1 LEGSGRIA
9 VALMKKARFSIGIL
23 FFICGLNFA
32 TWATRIPDFKTTL
45 HLSDAEL
52 GTVLMGLPIGSLV
65 SLPIA
70 GWLLTKYASRWI
82 TLMAVIM
89 YVVVIPSLGLLSSAL
104 SLFIGLFF
112 FGMAGDIMNIAM
124 NTQVVS
130 LEAKMNKII
139 MSSFHAIFSI
149 GLMAGAFLGGILEKE
164 NFTVEE
170 HFSLVALLNIII
182 IPFSF
187 PNLLIDKPDQDE
199 SRPTTSIFNLGP
211 FLITLSFIAFCGML
225 CEGAMADW
233 ISLYFKEYSPNSP
246 FPITIGFSFFA
257 AAMVVGRFLGDAI
270 SLKYKISTI
279 LMLNGILLSLGML
292 ITLLF
297 PSIYFKI
304 AGCFITGIGISTI
317 VPLIYSQAGNQKDIM
332 PSIAI
337 AGVST
342 IAYIGFLLGPALI
355 GYLSEFIGLD
365 KALYL
370 IVILGFLASIIS
382 KNWATNKRST
392 NL

>member
-1 LEGSGRIA
+1 MEGSGRI
-9 VALMKKARFSIGIL
+9 VVTLMKKARFSIGIL

-32 TWATRIPDFKTTL
+32 TWATRIPDFKATL

-52 GTVLMGLPIGSLV
+52 GTVLMGLPIGSLI

-82 TLMAVIM
+82 TLIAVVM
-89 YVVVIPSLGLLSSAL
+89 YVVVLPSLGFLSSAL
-104 SLFIGLFF
+104 TLFIGLFF

-164 NFTVEE
+164 SFTTEE
-170 HFSLVALLNIII
+170 HFSLIGLMNILI

-187 PNLLIDKPDQDE
+187 PNLLIDKPVQDE
-199 SRPTTSIFNLGP
+199 SKPTSSIFNLGP
-211 FLITLSFIAFCGML
+211 YLITLSFIAFCGML

-257 AAMVVGRFLGDAI
+257 AAMVVGRFLGDTL
-270 SLKYKISTI
+270 SMKYKISTI
-279 LMLNGILLSLGML
+279 LIFNGILLSLGML
-292 ITLLF
+292 LTLLF
-297 PSIYFKI
+297 PSIYLKI
-304 AGCFITGIGISTI
+304 VGCFLTGIGIATM
-317 VPLIYSQAGNQKDIM
+317 VPLIYSEAGNQKEIM

-342 IAYIGFLLGPALI
+342 IAYIGFLLGPVLI
-355 GYLSEFIGLD
+355 GYLSDFIGLD

-370 IVILGFLASIIS
+370 IVILGFLAAFIS
-382 KNWATNKRST
+382 KTWATTK
-392 NL
+392 

>member
-1 LEGSGRIA
+1 
-9 VALMKKARFSIGIL
+9 MKKARFSIGIL

-32 TWATRIPDFKTTL
+32 TWATRIPDFKSFL
-45 HLSDAEL
+45 SLSDAQL

-82 TLMAVIM
+82 CIMAIVLYVI
-89 YVVVIPSLGLLSSAL
+89 VIPSLSLLSSPFT
-104 SLFIGLFF
+104 LFVGLFF

-139 MSSFHAIFSI
+139 MSSFHAVFSI

-164 NFTVEE
+164 HFTTTE
-170 HFSLVALLNIII
+170 HFSLVALSNILL

-187 PNLLIDKPDQDE
+187 PNLLTDKPVQDE
-199 SRPTTSIFNLGP
+199 SKPKSSILNLGP
-211 FLITLSFIAFCGML
+211 YLIILSFIAFCGML

-233 ISLYFKEYSPNSP
+233 ISLYFKEYSPDSP

-257 AAMVVGRFLGDAI
+257 AAMVLGRFVGDKI
-270 SLKYKISTI
+270 SLKYGVSNI
-279 LMLNGILLSLGML
+279 LIVNGILIGLGML
-292 ITLLF
+292 LTLLF
-297 PSIYFKI
+297 SSIYLKI
-304 AGCFITGIGISTI
+304 GGCFLTGIGISTI
-317 VPLIYSQAGNQKDIM
+317 VPLIYSQAGNQKEIM

-342 IAYIGFLLGPALI
+342 IAYIGFLLGPVLI
-355 GYLSEFIGLD
+355 GYLSDFVGLD
-365 KALYL
+365 KALFL
-370 IVILGFLASIIS
+370 IVALGFLAAFIS
-382 KNWATNKRST
+382 KTWASKK
-392 NL
+392 

>member
-1 LEGSGRIA
+1 
-9 VALMKKARFSIGIL
+9 MKKVRFSIGIL

-32 TWATRIPDFKTTL
+32 TWATRIPDFKSFL
-45 HLSDAEL
+45 SLSDAQL

-82 TLMAVIM
+82 CIMAIAM
-89 YVVVIPSLGLLSSAL
+89 YVIVIPGL
-104 SLFIGLFF
+104 SLMSSPITLFVGLFF

-139 MSSFHAIFSI
+139 MSSFHAVFSI

-164 NFTVEE
+164 HFTTTE
-170 HFSLVALLNIII
+170 HFSLVALSNILL

-187 PNLLIDKPDQDE
+187 PNLLTDKPVQDE
-199 SRPTTSIFNLGP
+199 SKPKSSILNLGP
-211 FLITLSFIAFCGML
+211 YLIILSFIAFCGML

-233 ISLYFKEYSPNSP
+233 ISLYFKEYSPDSP

-257 AAMVVGRFLGDAI
+257 AAMVLGRFVGDKI
-270 SLKYKISTI
+270 SLKYGVSNI
-279 LMLNGILLSLGML
+279 LIVNGILIGLGML
-292 ITLLF
+292 LTLLF
-297 PSIYFKI
+297 PSIYLKI
-304 AGCFITGIGISTI
+304 GGCFLTGIGISTI
-317 VPLIYSQAGNQKDIM
+317 VPLIYSQAGNQKEIM

-342 IAYIGFLLGPALI
+342 IAYIGFLLGPVLI
-355 GYLSEFIGLD
+355 GYLSDFVGLD
-365 KALYL
+365 KALFL
-370 IVILGFLASIIS
+370 IVALGFLAAFIS
-382 KNWATNKRST
+382 KTWASKK
-392 NL
+392 

>member
-1 LEGSGRIA
+1 
-9 VALMKKARFSIGIL
+9 MKKTRFSIGIL

-32 TWATRIPDFKTTL
+32 TWATRIPDFKSFL
-45 HLSDAEL
+45 SLSDAQL

-82 TLMAVIM
+82 CIMAIVLYVI
-89 YVVVIPSLGLLSSAL
+89 VIPSLSLLSSPVT
-104 SLFIGLFF
+104 LFIGLFF

-139 MSSFHAIFSI
+139 MSSFHAVFSI

-164 NFTVEE
+164 HFTTTE
-170 HFSLVALLNIII
+170 HFSLVALSNILL

-187 PNLLIDKPDQDE
+187 PNLLTDKPVQDE
-199 SRPTTSIFNLGP
+199 SKPKSSILNLGP
-211 FLITLSFIAFCGML
+211 YLIILSFIAFCGML

-233 ISLYFKEYSPNSP
+233 ISLYFKEYSPDSP

-257 AAMVVGRFLGDAI
+257 AAMVLGRFVGDKI
-270 SLKYKISTI
+270 SLKYGVSNI
-279 LMLNGILLSLGML
+279 LIVNGILIGLGML
-292 ITLLF
+292 LTLLF
-297 PSIYFKI
+297 SSIYLKI
-304 AGCFITGIGISTI
+304 GGCFLTGIGISTI
-317 VPLIYSQAGNQKDIM
+317 VPLIYSQAGNQKEIM

-342 IAYIGFLLGPALI
+342 IAYIGFLLGPVLI
-355 GYLSEFIGLD
+355 GYLSDFVGLD
-365 KALYL
+365 KALFL
-370 IVILGFLASIIS
+370 IVALGFLAAFIS
-382 KNWATNKRST
+382 KTWASKK
-392 NL
+392 

>member
-1 LEGSGRIA
+1 
-9 VALMKKARFSIGIL
+9 MKKARFSIGIL

-32 TWATRIPDFKTTL
+32 TWATRIPDFKSFL
-45 HLSDAEL
+45 NLSDAQL

-82 TLMAVIM
+82 CIMAIVM
-89 YVVVIPSLGLLSSAL
+89 YVIVIPGL
-104 SLFIGLFF
+104 SLMSSPITLFVGLFF

-139 MSSFHAIFSI
+139 MSSFHAVFSI

-164 NFTVEE
+164 HFTTTE
-170 HFSLVALLNIII
+170 HFSLVALSNIVL

-187 PNLLIDKPDQDE
+187 PNLLTDKPVQDE
-199 SRPTTSIFNLGP
+199 SKPKSTILNLGP
-211 FLITLSFIAFCGML
+211 YLIILSFIAFCGML

-233 ISLYFKEYSPNSP
+233 ISLYFKEYSPDSP

-257 AAMVVGRFLGDAI
+257 AAMVLGRFVGDKI
-270 SLKYKISTI
+270 SLKYGVSNI
-279 LMLNGILLSLGML
+279 LIVNGILIGLGML
-292 ITLLF
+292 LTLLF
-297 PSIYFKI
+297 PSIYLKI
-304 AGCFITGIGISTI
+304 GGCFLTGIGISTI
-317 VPLIYSQAGNQKDIM
+317 VPLIYSQAGNQKEIM

-342 IAYIGFLLGPALI
+342 IAYVGFLLGPVLI
-355 GYLSEFIGLD
+355 GYLSDFVGLD
-365 KALYL
+365 KALFL
-370 IVILGFLASIIS
+370 IVVLGFLAAFIS
-382 KNWATNKRST
+382 KTWAIKK
-392 NL
+392 

>member
-1 LEGSGRIA
+1 
-9 VALMKKARFSIGIL
+9 MKKARFSIGIL

-32 TWATRIPDFKTTL
+32 TWATRIPDFKSFL
-45 HLSDAEL
+45 SLSDAQL

-82 TLMAVIM
+82 CIMAIAM
-89 YVVVIPSLGLLSSAL
+89 YVIVIPGL
-104 SLFIGLFF
+104 SLMSSPITLFVGLFF

-139 MSSFHAIFSI
+139 MSSFHAVFSI

-164 NFTVEE
+164 HFTTTE
-170 HFSLVALLNIII
+170 HFSLVALSNILL

-187 PNLLIDKPDQDE
+187 PNLLTDKPFQDE
-199 SRPTTSIFNLGP
+199 SKPKSSILHLGP
-211 FLITLSFIAFCGML
+211 YLIILSFIAFCGML

-233 ISLYFKEYSPNSP
+233 ISLYFKEYSPDSP

-257 AAMVVGRFLGDAI
+257 AAMVLGRFVGDKI
-270 SLKYKISTI
+270 SLKYGVSNI
-279 LMLNGILLSLGML
+279 LIVNGILIGLGML
-292 ITLLF
+292 LTLLF
-297 PSIYFKI
+297 SSIYLKI
-304 AGCFITGIGISTI
+304 GGCFLTGIGISTI
-317 VPLIYSQAGNQKDIM
+317 VPLIYSQAGNQKEIM

-342 IAYIGFLLGPALI
+342 IAYVGFLLGPVLI
-355 GYLSEFIGLD
+355 GYLSDFVGLD
-365 KALYL
+365 KALFL
-370 IVILGFLASIIS
+370 IVALGFLAAFIS
-382 KNWATNKRST
+382 KTWASKK
-392 NL
+392 

>member
-1 LEGSGRIA
+1 
-9 VALMKKARFSIGIL
+9 MKKSRFSIGIL

-32 TWATRIPDFKTTL
+32 TWATRIPDFKTSL
-45 HLSDAEL
+45 QLSDAEL

-82 TLMAVIM
+82 TLMAVVM
-89 YVVVIPSLGLLSSAL
+89 YVVVIPSLGLLTSAL
-104 SLFIGLFF
+104 SLFLGLFF

-139 MSSFHAIFSI
+139 MSSFHAVFSI
-149 GLMAGAFLGGILEKE
+149 GLLAGAFLGGILEQEK
-164 NFTVEE
+164 FTPIE
-170 HFSLVALLNIII
+170 HFSLIALSNIIL

-187 PNLLIDKPDQDE
+187 RNLLTDKPIQDE
-199 SRPTTSIFNLGP
+199 TKSISSIVNLGP
-211 FLITLSFIAFCGML
+211 YLITLSFIAFCGML

-233 ISLYFKEYSPNSP
+233 ISLYFKEYNPDSP

-257 AAMVVGRFLGDAI
+257 AAMVLGRFIGDKI
-270 SLKYKISTI
+270 SLKYGVSTI
-279 LMLNGILLSLGML
+279 LILNGILISLGML
-292 ITLLF
+292 LTLLF
-297 PSIYFKI
+297 PSIYIKI

-317 VPLIYSQAGNQKDIM
+317 VPLIYSQAGNQKEIM

-342 IAYIGFLLGPALI
+342 IAYIGFLLGPVLI
-355 GYLSEFIGLD
+355 GYLSDFIGLD

-370 IVILGFLASIIS
+370 IVVLGFLAAFIS
-382 KNWATNKRST
+382 RTWANSK
-392 NL
+392 

>member
-1 LEGSGRIA
+1 
-9 VALMKKARFSIGIL
+9 MKKSRFSIGIL

-32 TWATRIPDFKTTL
+32 TWATRIPDFKTSL
-45 HLSDAEL
+45 QLSDAEL

-82 TLMAVIM
+82 TLMAVVM
-89 YVVVIPSLGLLSSAL
+89 YVVVIPSLGLLTSAL
-104 SLFIGLFF
+104 SLFLGLFF

-139 MSSFHAIFSI
+139 MSSFHAVFSI
-149 GLMAGAFLGGILEKE
+149 GLLAGAFLGGILEQEK
-164 NFTVEE
+164 FTPIE
-170 HFSLVALLNIII
+170 HFSLIALSNIIL

-187 PNLLIDKPDQDE
+187 QNLLTDKPIQDE
-199 SRPTTSIFNLGP
+199 TKSISSIVNLGP
-211 FLITLSFIAFCGML
+211 YLITLSFIAFCGML

-233 ISLYFKEYSPNSP
+233 ISLYFKEYNPDSP

-257 AAMVVGRFLGDAI
+257 AAMVLGRFIGDKI
-270 SLKYKISTI
+270 SLKYGVSTI
-279 LMLNGILLSLGML
+279 LILNGILISLGML
-292 ITLLF
+292 LTLLF
-297 PSIYFKI
+297 PSIYIKI

-317 VPLIYSQAGNQKDIM
+317 VPLIYSQAGNQKEIM

-342 IAYIGFLLGPALI
+342 IAYIGFLLGPVLI
-355 GYLSEFIGLD
+355 GYLSDFIGLD

-370 IVILGFLASIIS
+370 IVVLGFLAAFIS
-382 KNWATNKRST
+382 RTWANSK
-392 NL
+392 

>member
-1 LEGSGRIA
+1 
-9 VALMKKARFSIGIL
+9 MKKVRFSIGIL

-32 TWATRIPDFKTTL
+32 TWATRIPDFKL
-45 HLSDAEL
+45 FLSLSDAQL

-82 TLMAVIM
+82 CIMAIAM
-89 YVVVIPSLGLLSSAL
+89 YVIVIPGL
-104 SLFIGLFF
+104 SLMSSPITLFVGLFF

-139 MSSFHAIFSI
+139 MSSFHAVFSI

-164 NFTVEE
+164 HFTTTE
-170 HFSLVALLNIII
+170 HFSLVALSNILL

-187 PNLLIDKPDQDE
+187 PNLLTDKPVQDE
-199 SRPTTSIFNLGP
+199 SKPKSSILNLGP
-211 FLITLSFIAFCGML
+211 YLIILSFIAFCGML

-233 ISLYFKEYSPNSP
+233 ISLYFKEYSPDSP

-257 AAMVVGRFLGDAI
+257 AAMVLGRFVGDKI
-270 SLKYKISTI
+270 SLKYGVSNI
-279 LMLNGILLSLGML
+279 LIVNGILIGLGML
-292 ITLLF
+292 LTLLF
-297 PSIYFKI
+297 SSIYLKI
-304 AGCFITGIGISTI
+304 GGCFLTGIGISTI
-317 VPLIYSQAGNQKDIM
+317 VPLIYSQAGNQKEIM

-342 IAYIGFLLGPALI
+342 IAYVGFLLGPVII
-355 GYLSEFIGLD
+355 GYLSDFVGLD
-365 KALYL
+365 KALFL
-370 IVILGFLASIIS
+370 IVALGFLAAFIS
-382 KNWATNKRST
+382 KTWASKK
-392 NL
+392 

>member
-1 LEGSGRIA
+1 
-9 VALMKKARFSIGIL
+9 MKKVRFSIGIL

-32 TWATRIPDFKTTL
+32 TWATRIPDFKSFL
-45 HLSDAEL
+45 SLSDAQL

-82 TLMAVIM
+82 CIMAIAM
-89 YVVVIPSLGLLSSAL
+89 YVIVIPGL
-104 SLFIGLFF
+104 SLMSSPITLFVGLFF

-139 MSSFHAIFSI
+139 MSSFHAVFSI

-164 NFTVEE
+164 HFTTTE
-170 HFSLVALLNIII
+170 HFSLVALSNILL

-187 PNLLIDKPDQDE
+187 PNLLTNKPVQDE
-199 SRPTTSIFNLGP
+199 SKPKSSILNLGP
-211 FLITLSFIAFCGML
+211 YLIILSFIAFCGML

-233 ISLYFKEYSPNSP
+233 ISLYFKEYSPDSP

-257 AAMVVGRFLGDAI
+257 AAMVLGRFVGDKI
-270 SLKYKISTI
+270 SLKYGVSNI
-279 LMLNGILLSLGML
+279 LIVNGILIGLGML
-292 ITLLF
+292 LTLLF
-297 PSIYFKI
+297 SSIYLKI
-304 AGCFITGIGISTI
+304 GGCFLTGIGISTI
-317 VPLIYSQAGNQKDIM
+317 VPLIYSQAGNQKEIM

-342 IAYIGFLLGPALI
+342 IAYVGFLLGPVII
-355 GYLSEFIGLD
+355 GYLSDFVGLD
-365 KALYL
+365 KALFL
-370 IVILGFLASIIS
+370 IVALGFLAAFIS
-382 KNWATNKRST
+382 KTWASKK
-392 NL
+392 

>member
-1 LEGSGRIA
+1 
-9 VALMKKARFSIGIL
+9 MKKARFSIGIL

-32 TWATRIPDFKTTL
+32 TWATRIPDFKSFL
-45 HLSDAEL
+45 SLSDAQL

-82 TLMAVIM
+82 CIMAIVLYVI
-89 YVVVIPSLGLLSSAL
+89 VIPSLSLLSSPIT
-104 SLFIGLFF
+104 LFVGLFF

-139 MSSFHAIFSI
+139 MSSFHAVFSI

-164 NFTVEE
+164 HFTTTE
-170 HFSLVALLNIII
+170 HFSLVALSNILL

-187 PNLLIDKPDQDE
+187 PNLLTDKPVQDE
-199 SRPTTSIFNLGP
+199 SKPKSSILNLGP
-211 FLITLSFIAFCGML
+211 YLIILSFIAFCGML

-233 ISLYFKEYSPNSP
+233 ISLYFKEYSPDSP

-257 AAMVVGRFLGDAI
+257 AAMVLGRFVGDKI
-270 SLKYKISTI
+270 SLKYGVSNI
-279 LMLNGILLSLGML
+279 LIVNGILIGIGML
-292 ITLLF
+292 LTLLF
-297 PSIYFKI
+297 PSIYLKI
-304 AGCFITGIGISTI
+304 GGCFLTGIGISTI
-317 VPLIYSQAGNQKDIM
+317 VPLIYSQAGNQKEIM

-342 IAYIGFLLGPALI
+342 IAYVGFLLGPVLI
-355 GYLSEFIGLD
+355 GYLSDFVGLD
-365 KALYL
+365 KALFL
-370 IVILGFLASIIS
+370 IVVLGFLAAFIS
-382 KNWATNKRST
+382 KTWASKK
-392 NL
+392 

>member
-1 LEGSGRIA
+1 
-9 VALMKKARFSIGIL
+9 MKKARFSIGIL

-32 TWATRIPDFKTTL
+32 TWATRIPDFKSFL
-45 HLSDAEL
+45 SLSDAQL

-82 TLMAVIM
+82 CIMAIVLYVI
-89 YVVVIPSLGLLSSAL
+89 VIPSLSLLSSPIT
-104 SLFIGLFF
+104 LFVGLFF

-139 MSSFHAIFSI
+139 MSSFHAVFSI

-164 NFTVEE
+164 HFTTTE
-170 HFSLVALLNIII
+170 HFSLVALSNILL

-187 PNLLIDKPDQDE
+187 PNLLTDKPVQDE
-199 SRPTTSIFNLGP
+199 SKPKSSILNLGP
-211 FLITLSFIAFCGML
+211 YLIILSFIAFCGML

-233 ISLYFKEYSPNSP
+233 ISLYFKEYSPDSP

-257 AAMVVGRFLGDAI
+257 AAMVLGRFVGDKI
-270 SLKYKISTI
+270 SLKYGVSNI
-279 LMLNGILLSLGML
+279 LIVNGILIGLGML
-292 ITLLF
+292 LTLLF
-297 PSIYFKI
+297 SSIYLKI
-304 AGCFITGIGISTI
+304 GGCFLTGIGISTI
-317 VPLIYSQAGNQKDIM
+317 VPLIYSQAGNQKEIM

-342 IAYIGFLLGPALI
+342 IAYVGFLLGPVII
-355 GYLSEFIGLD
+355 GYLSDFVGLD
-365 KALYL
+365 KALFL
-370 IVILGFLASIIS
+370 IVVLGFLAAFIS
-382 KNWATNKRST
+382 KTWASKK
-392 NL
+392 

>member
-1 LEGSGRIA
+1 
-9 VALMKKARFSIGIL
+9 MKKARFSIGIL

-32 TWATRIPDFKTTL
+32 TWATRIPDFKSFL
-45 HLSDAEL
+45 SLSDAQL

-82 TLMAVIM
+82 CIMAIVLYVI
-89 YVVVIPSLGLLSSAL
+89 VIPSLSLLSSPVT
-104 SLFIGLFF
+104 LFIGLFF

-139 MSSFHAIFSI
+139 MSSFHAVFSI

-164 NFTVEE
+164 HFTTTE
-170 HFSLVALLNIII
+170 HFSLVALSNILL

-187 PNLLIDKPDQDE
+187 PNLLTDKPVQDE
-199 SRPTTSIFNLGP
+199 SKPKSSILNLGP
-211 FLITLSFIAFCGML
+211 YLIILSFIAFCGML

-233 ISLYFKEYSPNSP
+233 ISLYFKEYSPDSP

-257 AAMVVGRFLGDAI
+257 AAMVLGRFVGD
-270 SLKYKISTI
+270 KISMKYGVSNI
-279 LMLNGILLSLGML
+279 LIVNGILIGLGML
-292 ITLLF
+292 LTLLF
-297 PSIYFKI
+297 SSIYLKI
-304 AGCFITGIGISTI
+304 GGCFLTGIGISTI
-317 VPLIYSQAGNQKDIM
+317 VPLIYSQAGNQKEIM

-342 IAYIGFLLGPALI
+342 IAYIGFLLGPVLI
-355 GYLSEFIGLD
+355 GYLSDFVGLD
-365 KALYL
+365 KALFL
-370 IVILGFLASIIS
+370 IVALGFLAAFIS
-382 KNWATNKRST
+382 KTWASKK
-392 NL
+392 

>member
-1 LEGSGRIA
+1 
-9 VALMKKARFSIGIL
+9 MKKARFSIGIL

-32 TWATRIPDFKTTL
+32 TWATRIPDFKSFL
-45 HLSDAEL
+45 SLSDAQL

-82 TLMAVIM
+82 CIMAIVLYVI
-89 YVVVIPSLGLLSSAL
+89 VIPSLSLLSSPIT
-104 SLFIGLFF
+104 LFIGLFF

-139 MSSFHAIFSI
+139 MSSFHAVFSI

-164 NFTVEE
+164 HFTTTE
-170 HFSLVALLNIII
+170 HFSLVALSNILL

-187 PNLLIDKPDQDE
+187 PNLLTDKPVQDK
-199 SRPTTSIFNLGP
+199 SKPKSSILNLGP
-211 FLITLSFIAFCGML
+211 YLIILSFIAFCGML

-233 ISLYFKEYSPNSP
+233 ISLYFKEYSPDSP

-257 AAMVVGRFLGDAI
+257 AAMVLGRFVGDKI
-270 SLKYKISTI
+270 SLKYGVSNI
-279 LMLNGILLSLGML
+279 LIVNGILIGLGML
-292 ITLLF
+292 LTLLF
-297 PSIYFKI
+297 HSIYLKI
-304 AGCFITGIGISTI
+304 GGCFLTGIGISTI
-317 VPLIYSQAGNQKDIM
+317 VPLIYSQAGNQKEIM

-342 IAYIGFLLGPALI
+342 IAYVGFLLGPVLI
-355 GYLSEFIGLD
+355 GYLSDFVGLD
-365 KALYL
+365 KALFL
-370 IVILGFLASIIS
+370 IVALGFLAAFIS
-382 KNWATNKRST
+382 KTWASKK
-392 NL
+392 

>member
-1 LEGSGRIA
+1 
-9 VALMKKARFSIGIL
+9 MKKARFSIGIL

-32 TWATRIPDFKTTL
+32 TWATRIPDFKSFL
-45 HLSDAEL
+45 NLSDAQL

-82 TLMAVIM
+82 CIMAIVM
-89 YVVVIPSLGLLSSAL
+89 YVIVIPGL
-104 SLFIGLFF
+104 SLMSSPITLFVGLFF

-139 MSSFHAIFSI
+139 MSSFHAVFSI

-164 NFTVEE
+164 HFTTTE
-170 HFSLVALLNIII
+170 HFSLVALSNIVL

-187 PNLLIDKPDQDE
+187 PNLLTDKPVQDE
-199 SRPTTSIFNLGP
+199 SKPKSTILHLGP
-211 FLITLSFIAFCGML
+211 YLIILSFIAFCGML

-233 ISLYFKEYSPNSP
+233 ISLYFKEYSPDSP

-257 AAMVVGRFLGDAI
+257 AAMVLGRFVGDKI
-270 SLKYKISTI
+270 SLKYGVSNI
-279 LMLNGILLSLGML
+279 LILNGILIGMGML
-292 ITLLF
+292 LTLLF
-297 PSIYFKI
+297 SSIYLKI
-304 AGCFITGIGISTI
+304 GGCFLTGIGISTI
-317 VPLIYSQAGNQKDIM
+317 VPLIYSQAGNQKEIM

-342 IAYIGFLLGPALI
+342 IAYVGFLLGPVLI
-355 GYLSEFIGLD
+355 GYLSDFVGLD
-365 KALYL
+365 KALFL
-370 IVILGFLASIIS
+370 IVVLGFLAAFIS
-382 KNWATNKRST
+382 KTWAIKK
-392 NL
+392 

>member
-1 LEGSGRIA
+1 
-9 VALMKKARFSIGIL
+9 MKKSRLSIGIL

-32 TWATRIPDFKTTL
+32 TWATRIPDFKSSL
-45 HLSDAEL
+45 QLSDAEL

-82 TLMAVIM
+82 TLMAVVM
-89 YVVVIPSLGLLSSAL
+89 YVVVIPSLGILSSAL
-104 SLFIGLFF
+104 SLFIGLYF

-139 MSSFHAIFSI
+139 MSSFHAVFSI
-149 GLMAGAFLGGILEKE
+149 GLLAGAFLGGILEKE
-164 NFTVEE
+164 NFMPIE
-170 HFSLVALLNIII
+170 HFSLIAFSNIIL

-187 PNLLIDKPDQDE
+187 RNLLTDKPIQDDTK
-199 SRPTTSIFNLGP
+199 SISSIFNLGP
-211 FLITLSFIAFCGML
+211 YLITLSFIAFCGML

-233 ISLYFKEYSPNSP
+233 ISLYFKEYIPDSP

-257 AAMVVGRFLGDAI
+257 AAMVLGRFIGDKI
-270 SLKYKISTI
+270 SLKYGVSNI
-279 LMLNGILLSLGML
+279 LILNGILISLGML
-292 ITLLF
+292 LTLLF
-297 PSIYFKI
+297 PSIYLKI
-304 AGCFITGIGISTI
+304 AGCFLTGIGISTI
-317 VPLIYSQAGNQKDIM
+317 VPLIYSQAGNQKEIM

-342 IAYIGFLLGPALI
+342 IAYIGFLLGPVLI
-355 GYLSEFIGLD
+355 GYLSDFVGLD

-370 IVILGFLASIIS
+370 IVVLGFLAAFIS
-382 KNWATNKRST
+382 KTWANSK
-392 NL
+392 

>member
-1 LEGSGRIA
+1 
-9 VALMKKARFSIGIL
+9 MKKARFSIGIL

-32 TWATRIPDFKTTL
+32 TWATRIPDFKSFL
-45 HLSDAEL
+45 SLSDAQL

-82 TLMAVIM
+82 CIMAIAM
-89 YVVVIPSLGLLSSAL
+89 YVIVIPGL
-104 SLFIGLFF
+104 SLMSSPITLFVGLFF

-139 MSSFHAIFSI
+139 MSSFHAVFSI

-164 NFTVEE
+164 HFTTTE
-170 HFSLVALLNIII
+170 HFSLVALSNILL

-187 PNLLIDKPDQDE
+187 PNLLTDKPVQDE
-199 SRPTTSIFNLGP
+199 SKPKSSILNLGP
-211 FLITLSFIAFCGML
+211 YLIILSFIAFCGML

-233 ISLYFKEYSPNSP
+233 ISLYFKEYSPDSP

-257 AAMVVGRFLGDAI
+257 AAMVIGRFVGDKI
-270 SLKYKISTI
+270 SLKYGVSNI
-279 LMLNGILLSLGML
+279 LIVNGILIGLGML
-292 ITLLF
+292 LTLLF
-297 PSIYFKI
+297 SSIYLKI
-304 AGCFITGIGISTI
+304 GGCFLTGIGISTI
-317 VPLIYSQAGNQKDIM
+317 VPLIYSQAGNQKEIM

-342 IAYIGFLLGPALI
+342 IAYVGFLLGPVII
-355 GYLSEFIGLD
+355 GHLSDFVGLD
-365 KALYL
+365 KALFL
-370 IVILGFLASIIS
+370 IVVLGFLAAFIS
-382 KNWATNKRST
+382 KTWASKK
-392 NL
+392 

>member
-1 LEGSGRIA
+1 
-9 VALMKKARFSIGIL
+9 MKKSRFSIGIL

-32 TWATRIPDFKTTL
+32 TWATRIPDFKSSLQLT
-45 HLSDAEL
+45 DAEL

-82 TLMAVIM
+82 TLMAVVM
-89 YVVVIPSLGLLSSAL
+89 YVVVIPSLGILSSAL

-149 GLMAGAFLGGILEKE
+149 GLLAGAFLGGILEKE
-164 NFTVEE
+164 KFTPIE
-170 HFSLVALLNIII
+170 HFSFIALSNIIL

-187 PNLLIDKPDQDE
+187 RNLLKDKPIQDDTK
-199 SRPTTSIFNLGP
+199 SISSIFNLGP
-211 FLITLSFIAFCGML
+211 YLITLSFIAFCGML

-233 ISLYFKEYSPNSP
+233 ISLYFKEYKPDSP

-257 AAMVVGRFLGDAI
+257 AAMVLGRFIGDKI
-270 SLKYKISTI
+270 SLKYGVSTI
-279 LMLNGILLSLGML
+279 LVLNGILISLGML
-292 ITLLF
+292 LTLLF
-297 PSIYFKI
+297 PFIYLKI

-317 VPLIYSQAGNQKDIM
+317 VPLIYSQAGNQKEIM

-342 IAYIGFLLGPALI
+342 IAYIGFLLGPVLI
-355 GYLSEFIGLD
+355 GYLSDFVGLD

-370 IVILGFLASIIS
+370 IVFLGFLAAFIS
-382 KNWATNKRST
+382 KTWANSK
-392 NL
+392 

>member
-1 LEGSGRIA
+1 MEGSRRI
-9 VALMKKARFSIGIL
+9 VVTLMKKARFSIGIL

-32 TWATRIPDFKTTL
+32 TWATRIPDFKATL

-82 TLMAVIM
+82 TLIAVVM
-89 YVVVIPSLGLLSSAL
+89 YVVVLPSLGYLSSAVT
-104 SLFIGLFF
+104 LFTGLFF

-130 LEAKMNKII
+130 LEAKINKII

-164 NFTVEE
+164 SFTAQE

-187 PNLLIDKPDQDE
+187 PNLLIDKPVQDE
-199 SRPTTSIFNLGP
+199 SKPKSSILNLGP
-211 FLITLSFIAFCGML
+211 YLITLSFIAFCGML

-257 AAMVVGRFLGDAI
+257 VAMVVGRFLGDTI
-270 SLKYKISTI
+270 TLKYEISTI
-279 LMLNGILLSLGML
+279 LIINGILVSLGML
-292 ITLLF
+292 LTLLF
-297 PSIYFKI
+297 PTIYLKI
-304 AGCFITGIGISTI
+304 AGCFLTGIGISTI
-317 VPLIYSQAGNQKDIM
+317 VPLIYSKAGNQKEIM

-342 IAYIGFLLGPALI
+342 IAYIGFLIGPVLI
-355 GYLSEFIGLD
+355 GYLSDFIGLD

-370 IVILGFLASIIS
+370 IVILGFLAAFIS
-382 KNWATNKRST
+382 KTWATTK
-392 NL
+392 

>member
-1 LEGSGRIA
+1 
-9 VALMKKARFSIGIL
+9 MKKARFSIGIL

-32 TWATRIPDFKTTL
+32 TWATRIPDFKSFL
-45 HLSDAEL
+45 SLSDAQL

-82 TLMAVIM
+82 CIMAIVLYVI
-89 YVVVIPSLGLLSSAL
+89 VIPCLSLLSSPVT
-104 SLFIGLFF
+104 LFIGLFF

-139 MSSFHAIFSI
+139 MSSFHAVFSI

-164 NFTVEE
+164 HFTTTE
-170 HFSLVALLNIII
+170 HFSLVALSNILL

-187 PNLLIDKPDQDE
+187 PNLLTDKPVQDE
-199 SRPTTSIFNLGP
+199 SKPKSSILNLGP
-211 FLITLSFIAFCGML
+211 YLIILSFIAFCGML

-233 ISLYFKEYSPNSP
+233 ISLYFKEYSPDSP

-257 AAMVVGRFLGDAI
+257 AAMVLGRFVGDKI
-270 SLKYKISTI
+270 SLKYGVSNI
-279 LMLNGILLSLGML
+279 LIVNGILIGLGML
-292 ITLLF
+292 LMLLF
-297 PSIYFKI
+297 SSIYLKI
-304 AGCFITGIGISTI
+304 GGCFLTGIGISTI
-317 VPLIYSQAGNQKDIM
+317 VPLIYSQAGNQKEIM

-342 IAYIGFLLGPALI
+342 IAYIGFLLGPVLI
-355 GYLSEFIGLD
+355 GYLSDFVGLD
-365 KALYL
+365 KALFL
-370 IVILGFLASIIS
+370 IVALGFLAAFIS
-382 KNWATNKRST
+382 KTWASKK
-392 NL
+392 

>member
-1 LEGSGRIA
+1 
-9 VALMKKARFSIGIL
+9 MKKSRFSIGIL

-32 TWATRIPDFKTTL
+32 TWATRIPDFKTSL
-45 HLSDAEL
+45 QLSDAEL

-82 TLMAVIM
+82 TLMAIVM
-89 YVVVIPSLGLLSSAL
+89 YVVVIPSLSLLTSAL
-104 SLFIGLFF
+104 SLFLGLFF

-139 MSSFHAIFSI
+139 MSSFHSVFSI
-149 GLMAGAFLGGILEKE
+149 GLLAGAFLGGILEKE
-164 NFTVEE
+164 NFTISQ
-170 HFSLVALLNIII
+170 HFSLIALSNIIL

-187 PNLLIDKPDQDE
+187 RNLLKDKPIQDD
-199 SRPTTSIFNLGP
+199 TKSISSIVNLGP
-211 FLITLSFIAFCGML
+211 YLITLSFIAFCGML

-233 ISLYFKEYSPNSP
+233 ISLYFKEYKPDSP

-257 AAMVVGRFLGDAI
+257 AAMVLGRFIGDSI
-270 SLKYKISTI
+270 SLKYGVSTI
-279 LMLNGILLSLGML
+279 LILNGILISLGML
-292 ITLLF
+292 LTLLF
-297 PSIYFKI
+297 PSIYIKI
-304 AGCFITGIGISTI
+304 VGCFLTGLGISTI
-317 VPLIYSQAGNQKDIM
+317 VPLIYSQAGNQKEIM

-342 IAYIGFLLGPALI
+342 IAYIGFLLGPVLI
-355 GYLSEFIGLD
+355 GYLSDFIGLD

-370 IVILGFLASIIS
+370 IVVLGFLAAFIS
-382 KNWATNKRST
+382 RTWANSK
-392 NL
+392 